1 MLWDEDFTWKNPIAL
16 GYTRGHFSALV
27 PMERPNYANYAGA
40 GANVEW
46 NEDDAHVTYLPL
58 IDHEGHLLPVHFLT
72 IDEVGD
78 HFFLIFSRYH
88 FLCEKYFN
96 WRNFCETNLSL
107 AF

>member
-72 IDEVGD
+72 IDEVKYLLL
-78 HFFLIFSRYH
+78 FFSRLN
-88 FLCEKYFN
+88 FLCDNNRKNFN
-96 WRNFCETNLSL
+96 EVY
-107 AF
+107 

>member
-72 IDEVGD
+72 IDEVRV
-78 HFFLIFSRYH
+78 FSWFNFQY
-88 FLCEKYFN
+88 EIYFDR
-96 WRNFCETNLSL
+96 RNFSDNTH
-107 AF
+107 